1 MHYSTTLIDILY
13 NPARYYDHSWLSLP
27 DKSTVDIDTLPAC
40 LVNHLILIQHSNLC
54 ISKTNIEKNKDIEF
68 FINNW
73 HKIKRAAYLI
83 GLKFF
88 SASLI
93 NHPVQMAKL
102 DNTERQFLCLPLPLL
117 NRNFPDSTGELTESN
132 ITQVGA
138 LFIISVARKLLPLV
152 LSEYLKLIFP
162 ASFSYEKALPMDFEN
177 SLSTLKWAFDYA

>member
-1 MHYSTTLIDILY
+1 MHYSTKLIDILY

-27 DKSTVDIDTLPAC
+27 DKLTVDIDTLPAC
-40 LVNHLILIQHSNLC
+40 LVNYLILVQHSNLC
-54 ISKTNIEKNKDIEF
+54 ILKTNIEKNKDIEF

-93 NHPVQMAKL
+93 NHPVYMAEL
-102 DNTERQFLCLPLPLL
+102 DNRERQFLCLPLPLL
-117 NRNFPDSTGELTESN
+117 NKNAPDSTSQLTDSN

-138 LFIISVARKLLPLV
+138 LYIISVARKLLPSV

-162 ASFSYEKALPMDFEN
+162 ASFSYEKASSMDFEN